1 MAGRALVIDDE
12 PGIREI
18 LRFFLEAA
26 GWEVRAASNGPDG
39 LAAFEAAPPDV
50 VLLDVMM
57 PGMDGFEVAR
67 RIRAHPAGRIPIFM
81 LTASGAKAP
90 DLAQVGVDRYF
101 TKPFDGAEV
110 IAALEALGA

>member
-1 MAGRALVIDDE
+1 MAGHALVVDDE

-26 GWEVRAASNGPDG
+26 GWSVATASNGPDG
-39 LAAFEAAPPDV
+39 LAAFAARRPDV

-67 RIRAHPAGRIPIFM
+67 RLRADEGAGVPIVM

-101 TKPFDGAEV
+101 TKPFDGSEV
-110 IAALEALGA
+110 IAALESLKP

>member
-1 MAGRALVIDDE
+1 MNKHALVIDDE

-26 GWEVRAASNGPDG
+26 GWRVSVASNGPDG
-39 LAAFEAAPPDV
+39 LVAFDAGAPDV

-57 PGMDGFEVAR
+57 PAMDGFEVAR
-67 RIRAHPAGRIPIFM
+67 RIRAHERGQIPIFM
-81 LTASGAKAP
+81 LTASGARAP
-90 DLAQVGVDRYF
+90 DLALVGVDRYF

-110 IAALEALGA
+110 IAALASLGP